1 MNSMVRMTR
10 GWAGLNNSQLNK
22 RQDTGLRL
30 WLLGLPRNI
39 KQMLLLVTDT
49 FVLLCAAVSSYV
61 MRMGDIWRPGSLQEL
76 LPATLA
82 VATALIIFSYLG
94 LYKTVVRYMNAS
106 AVNIMLL
113 GVSSAAAVFALSIRI
128 EDLSQPRSVP
138 LLFWFVALSLVGG
151 VRLFAQVYLRRFAA
165 GISEPILIYGAGATG
180 TQLGSALIQGYQHCV
195 IGYVDDNLQLQ
206 NMVVHGVRVYSRHH
220 IKALAASY
228 QIKQIFL
235 AVPSATRDQRR
246 EILSFLEP
254 LALRVRTL
262 PAMDEVLTGKARIED
277 VRDVEVDELLGREAV
292 PPQQDLLDACIKHKA
307 VMVTGAGGSI
317 GSELCRQILASNPR
331 LLVLY
336 EIHEF
341 ALYQVQLELVPLA
354 KAAGIKLHFIL
365 GNIQDK
371 THLREVLRRY
381 AVQTIYHAAAYKH
394 VPMVEGNVIEG
405 VRNNVMGTQVVAEV
419 AAECGVDI
427 MVLISTDKAVR
438 PANVMGASKRLA
450 EMVLQCAAMRSSH
463 TRYVMVRFGNVLG
476 SSGSVVPLFM
486 EQIRQGGPV
495 TVTHPEVIRYFMT
508 IREAAQLVI
517 QAGSMALGGDVFLL
531 DMGPAVRIADLA
543 RKMIHLAGLHVREID
558 YPEGDI
564 DIKFIGLRP
573 GEKLYEELLISG
585 EVSGTRHPRIM
596 RADEQ
601 HPSEGELSLMLGRL
615 HELMANGDEQLLARY
630 ILELASGQRTEVM
643 FERSG
648 STRQES
654 DNMVL
659 Q

>member
-1 MNSMVRMTR
+1 M
-10 GWAGLNNSQLNK
+10 
-22 RQDTGLRL
+22 RL

-39 KQMLLLVTDT
+39 KQMLLVVTDSL
-49 FVLLCAAVSSYV
+49 VLLLAAISSYV
-61 MRMGDIWRPGSLQEL
+61 MRLGDVWHPVSLREL
-76 LPATLA
+76 FPAFLA
-82 VATALIIFSYLG
+82 IATALIIFTYRG

-106 AVNIMLL
+106 AVSIMLL
-113 GVSSAAAVFALSIRI
+113 GVSSAAVVFALSIRL
-128 EDLSQPRSVP
+128 ENLSQPRSVP

-165 GISEPILIYGAGATG
+165 GISEPVLIYGAGATG
-180 TQLGSALIQGYQHCV
+180 TQLGSALTQGYRHCV

-206 NMVVHGVRVYSRHH
+206 NMVVHGVRVYTRHH

-228 QIKQIFL
+228 QIRQIFL

-262 PAMDEVLTGKARIED
+262 PAMDDVLTGKARIED
-277 VRDVEVDELLGREAV
+277 VHDVEVDELLGREPV
-292 PPQQDLLDACIKHKA
+292 PPQQDLLDACIRDKV

-317 GSELCRQILASNPR
+317 GSELCRQILASNPC

-341 ALYQVQLELVPLA
+341 ALYQMQLELVPKA
-354 KAAGIKLHFIL
+354 AAAGIKIHFIL
-365 GNIQDK
+365 GNVQDK
-371 THLREVLRRY
+371 ARLREVLRRY
-381 AVQTIYHAAAYKH
+381 GVQTIYHAAAYKH

-405 VRNNVMGTQVVAEV
+405 VRNNVIGTQVAAEV

-427 MVLISTDKAVR
+427 FVLISTDKAVR

-450 EMVLQCAAMRSSH
+450 EMILQCAAKHSTH

-486 EQIRQGGPV
+486 EQIRRGGAV

-508 IREAAQLVI
+508 IREAAQLVV

-564 DIKFIGLRP
+564 EIKYIGLRP
-573 GEKLYEELLISG
+573 GEKLYEELLIGG

-601 HPSEGELSLMLGRL
+601 HPSEDELSLMLGRL
-615 HELMANGDEQLLARY
+615 HELMTSGDEMFLARY
-630 ILELASGQRTEVM
+630 ILGLASGQRTDVM
-643 FERSG
+643 YERSG
-648 STRQES
+648 SIKGLEQA
-654 DNMVL
+654 VL